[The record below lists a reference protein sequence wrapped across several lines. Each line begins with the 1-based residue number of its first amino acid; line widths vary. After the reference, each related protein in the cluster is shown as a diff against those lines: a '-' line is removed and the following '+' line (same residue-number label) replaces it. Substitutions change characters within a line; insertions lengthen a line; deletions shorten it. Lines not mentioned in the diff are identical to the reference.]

1 MQRWEDLAKSL
12 ITSLENANIRQ
23 YAQLLANR
31 RRFFVLSFLGGM
43 LRGLGAAIGFSVLG
57 AVALMIISRVFGIS
71 FS

>member
-12 ITSLENANIRQ
+12 ITALENANIRQ